1 MTSPQIVIIVL
12 GLLLGY
18 WGVSKLMDF
27 QSRNAKDKNKN
38 GNNNGASRPAPYAGP
53 RPAKAG
59 GRDWWEVLQ
68 VDRDATLDVV
78 HAAYTARMEQ
88 YRPDKLAG
96 LGEELRRLAEEKS
109 AEISGAYYAVLKERG
124 LR

>member
-1 MTSPQIVIIVL
+1 MTSPQIVIVVL

-18 WGVSKLMDF
+18 WGVSKLMDL
-27 QSRNAKDKNKN
+27 QGKNAKDKSKN
-38 GNNNGASRPAPYAGP
+38 GSNQNASRPTPYTGP

-59 GRDWWEVLQ
+59 SRDWWEVLE
-68 VDRDATLDVV
+68 VNRNATLDIV

-88 YRPDKLAG
+88 YRPDKVTG

-109 AEISGAYYAVLKERG
+109 TEINCAYYAVLKERG